1 VDSQGSVLFVYVSAA
16 DINNR
21 TALRAMLPILKGT
34 YAKVTKIWAD
44 MGYQSQQL
52 KQELAQCCI
61 ELDIVKRPRR
71 GFYIP
76 AGVEDVVTYLKE
88 RGIALY
94 EGFKVLPKRWIVERT
109 FACRAEYWCLS
120 YLFMNNFNFQMR

>member
-1 VDSQGSVLFVYVSAA
+1 MFVYVSAA
-16 DINNR
+16 DVNDR
-21 TALRAMLPILKGT
+21 TALKVMLPLFKST
-34 YAKVTKIWAD
+34 YARVTKIWAD

-52 KQELAQCCI
+52 KQELAACCI

-76 AGVEDVVTYLKE
+76 AGVVDVVAYLKE
-88 RGIALY
+88 RGIKLY

-109 FACRAEYWCLS
+109 FARPW
-120 YLFMNNFNFQMR
+120 